1 MTKDVKCNSGVEVEH
16 CIFCGRSG
24 HNKEGCFKRIGYP
37 EWWLGKGKKDKGKPK
52 AAMANVETR
61 QVPIMTD
68 EQYQGL
74 LKYFTKDTRINTEP
88 TVNMTGK
95 EKGNSSWIIDTG
107 ATNHMTCDRNL
118 FETKVPCDYESPV
131 VIPNGEMIPVE
142 GK

>member
-1 MTKDVKCNSGVEVEH
+1 
-16 CIFCGRSG
+16 
-24 HNKEGCFKRIGYP
+24 
-37 EWWLGKGKKDKGKPK
+37 
-52 AAMANVETR
+52 
-61 QVPIMTD
+61 
-68 EQYQGL
+68 
-74 LKYFTKDTRINTEP
+74 
-88 TVNMTGK
+88 MTGK